1 MGKGK
6 LAKTSYLATAEVNEV
21 WASTK
26 AYPSW
31 WTDLEE
37 SKILR
42 RRKSVDDPILERNIC
57 FVDTP
62 GYGHGLSITEGIQNV
77 ISYIEQQL
85 PRSFS
90 TVAGNRSELVSMFS
104 GNGGTQVDA
113 VLYMIGKGTKCC
125 HCAICLTLT
134 FSCIRNQTSR
144 PRLPSALI
152 TDHERCALIGSGRH
166 FRLRRPGCVEA
177 VIIRRAGRI
186 GHPMLYVHYQR
197 ALKTSLRRLLDTLK

>member
-1 MGKGK
+1 MVGKGK

-26 AYPSW
+26 AYPPW

-62 GYGHGLSITEGIQNV
+62 GYGRGLSITEGIQDV

-90 TVAGNRSELVSMFS
+90 TAAGNRSELVGMFS
-104 GNGGTQVDA
+104 GNGGSQVDV
-113 VLYMIGKGTKCC
+113 VLYLIGKGTKWY
-125 HCAICLTLT
+125 HRTVCLTLII
-134 FSCIRNQTSR
+134 SCIRNQTSR
-144 PRLPSALI
+144 SRLPSALV
-152 TDHERCALIGSGRH
+152 TDHERCPLIGSVRH
-166 FRLRRPGCVEA
+166 F
-177 VIIRRAGRI
+177 
-186 GHPMLYVHYQR
+186 
-197 ALKTSLRRLLDTLK
+197 